1 MVLRVPLF
9 ACRFVVLESVTVA
22 FFVEIGDAV
31 AAILDFAG
39 GIIDFAVGS
48 AGDVARGV
56 FGIPG
61 RACRLVIL
69 EK

>member
-39 GIIDFAVGS
+39 GIIDFAVLDYDISGS
-48 AGDVARGV
+48 IGD
-56 FGIPG
+56 I
-61 RACRLVIL
+61 
-69 EK
+69 E